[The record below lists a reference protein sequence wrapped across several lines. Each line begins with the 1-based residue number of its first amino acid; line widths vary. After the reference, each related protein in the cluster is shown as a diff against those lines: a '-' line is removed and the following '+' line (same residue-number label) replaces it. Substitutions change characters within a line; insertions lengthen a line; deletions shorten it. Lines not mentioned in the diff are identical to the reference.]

1 MIKQSSRDKGTLC
14 GHLESAVICKAIYK
28 TGGVGGDTGQN
39 DYHNV

>member
-28 TGGVGGDTGQN
+28 NRRGWGDTGQN